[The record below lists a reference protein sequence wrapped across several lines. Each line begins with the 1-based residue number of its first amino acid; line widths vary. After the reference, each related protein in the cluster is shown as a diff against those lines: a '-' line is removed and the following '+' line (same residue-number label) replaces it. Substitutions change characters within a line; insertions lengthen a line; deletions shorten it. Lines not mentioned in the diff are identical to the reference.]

1 MVCNFHVIFFLIW
14 RAAPFVFLCR
24 SMPSASLMTLNLSRS
39 IGTRARRHAHT
50 ATNTCN
56 TATHTCN
63 TPTHLENSSTTQHN
77 NPAACMPLYTP
88 LRAHAHTGLNCCTHQ
103 GEKRPQKKRKASDSP
118 TSYHIYRRVDR
129 TESQN
134 TNRSLCLGKRDGW
147 LWSFVTF
154 RTVNRPTSV
163 LRSRVIR

>member
-1 MVCNFHVIFFLIW
+1 
-14 RAAPFVFLCR
+14 
-24 SMPSASLMTLNLSRS
+24 MPSASLMTLNLSRS

-50 ATNTCN
+50 ATNSCN

-63 TPTHLENSSTTQHN
+63 TATHLESSSTTATQQPCCMHA
-77 NPAACMPLYTP
+77 PVHTSACTRPHSPKRLHTP
-88 LRAHAHTGLNCCTHQ
+88 
-103 GEKRPQKKRKASDSP
+103 GEKKKAPPPKKASDSP

-134 TNRSLCLGKRDGW
+134 TNRSLCLEKGDWW

>member
-1 MVCNFHVIFFLIW
+1 M
-14 RAAPFVFLCR
+14 
-24 SMPSASLMTLNLSRS
+24 
-39 IGTRARRHAHT
+39 HT
-50 ATNTCN
+50 QQQTPATQQHTP
-56 TATHTCN
+56 ATQQH
-63 TPTHLENSSTTQHN
+63 TPTTQQHTWKTAAQLQHN
-77 NPAACMPLYTP
+77 NPAAFMPLYTP
-88 LRAHAHTGLNCCTHQ
+88 LRAHAHTDLNACIHQ
-103 GEKRPQKKRKASDSP
+103 GGKKKVTEKTKASDSP

-134 TNRSLCLGKRDGW
+134 TNRSLCLEKGDWW